1 MFVFFKQKTAYELRI
16 SDWSSDVCSSD
27 LAECGARLE
36 RIRHRWTTIAGLN
49 PIEPD
54 QPFRVMT
61 LRILRFGEVVADEV
75 VERRNAG
82 RIRMSPGDALH
93 RGKPREGKKVA
104 EGIDRKSTRLN
115 SSH

>member
-1 MFVFFKQKTAYELRI
+1 MRI

-27 LAECGARLE
+27 VVGAAEYNKTRAGIAMQDRGERSVHLGMNLEQALRAEIEGGVFRQAECGARLE

-75 VERRNAG
+75 VGRR
-82 RIRMSPGDALH
+82 
-93 RGKPREGKKVA
+93 
-104 EGIDRKSTRLN
+104 DRQ
-115 SSH
+115 